1 MPFFI
6 PYNSQ
11 PNDLSAEQ
19 LSLSADSIL
28 SEYKRNRH
36 DNYNELSEWVRKLY
50 QVEVNP
56 QFKLITVT
64 VKVPPLEEGDV
75 AEPVTSTDLINAG
88 IALDDGNYKLAEKI
102 LSNIPGF
109 EYQKIDKQL
118 LGIEVS
124 IPDVSNEQEAFIKL
138 FYPHDPEIKLS
149 NKEVETALTRF
160 NSDDARLIAH
170 YSGLLL
176 KRESINNP
184 DNHHLIADDWL
195 AKIMQ
200 AKDPVDTNRIVSVW
214 LMEYDFELDH
224 KKLKNFKA
232 FFENHAKYVV
242 NVGDNNAFSKEELEK
257 YHSETF
263 KRRRNIIPP
272 PFNKNLNK
280 IKSIKNLIDYRYCS
294 DGKGAYYIWKHEIP
308 WYTKIWTWL
317 KNWF

>member
-36 DNYNELSEWVRKLY
+36 DNYDELSEWVRKLY
-50 QVEVNP
+50 QVEITP

-88 IALDDGNYKLAEKI
+88 IALDNGNYKLAEKI

-124 IPDVSNEQEAFIKL
+124 IPDVGNEQESFIKL

-149 NKEVETALTRF
+149 NKELETALARF
-160 NSDDARLIAH
+160 NFDDARLIAH

-214 LMEYDFELDH
+214 LMEYDFKLDH

>member
-1 MPFFI
+1 MSFFI

-36 DNYNELSEWVRKLY
+36 GNYDELSEWVDKLY
-50 QVEVNP
+50 QVEVTP

-75 AEPVTSTDLINAG
+75 AEPVTSTDLIKAG
-88 IALDDGNYKLAEKI
+88 IALDNGNYKLAEKI

-124 IPDVSNEQEAFIKL
+124 IPFVSNEQESFIKL

-149 NKEVETALTRF
+149 NKEVETALARF

-184 DNHHLIADDWL
+184 DNYHSTADDWL
-195 AKIMQ
+195 AKVMQ

-214 LMEYDFELDH
+214 LREYDFTLDH
-224 KKLKNFKA
+224 KKLKNFKL
-232 FFENHAKYVV
+232 FFENNAKYVV
-242 NVGDNNAFSKEELEK
+242 DVGGGNVFPREELEK
-257 YHSETF
+257 YHSERF
-263 KRRRNIIPP
+263 KRRCNIIPV
-272 PFNKNLNK
+272 PFNKNISK
-280 IKSIKNLIDYRYCS
+280 TKSIKNLIDYRYCS

-308 WYTKIWTWL
+308 KYSKLWTWI